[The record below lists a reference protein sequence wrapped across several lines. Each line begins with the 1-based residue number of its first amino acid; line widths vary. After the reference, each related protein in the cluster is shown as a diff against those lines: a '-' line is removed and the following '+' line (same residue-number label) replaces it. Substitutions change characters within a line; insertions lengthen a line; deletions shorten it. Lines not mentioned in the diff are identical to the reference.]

1 MQKNYMSPTLRLVS
15 LTGGLLMVS
24 VRTASAAGGSADSGV
39 YAGSTLA
46 LEEVSHGSSFSE
58 TW

>member
-1 MQKNYMSPTLRLVS
+1 MQETYMPPTLRLVS
-15 LTGGLLMVS
+15 LSGGLLMVS
-24 VRTASAAGGSADSGV
+24 VRTASAAGGSADSGI

-46 LEEVSHGSSFSE
+46 LEGVDHGSSFSE